1 MPAISESRLMRE
13 SEKCLENAARAGDE
27 RQQLVAGRILGSVSL
42 WCQWETEHQALVREV
57 TRYTGAE
64 AQSMALRS
72 GALGLIH
79 RKALFEYLRES
90 KPGDAARRRI
100 IGYFRGALQYTDAV
114 ISEHGQY
121 LRSAGSH
128 LCVHHLGVA
137 VLLDGVFQ
145 SPVARYE
152 ELYTEYFHAF
162 CETLI
167 AGVDTQA
174 AAQQRSVLPL
184 LKHEVTRLHAS
195 ILTLPRSA
203 IDLDYEALIRRPT
216 GDTQRLKRPR

>member
-1 MPAISESRLMRE
+1 MPALSQSRLMHE
-13 SEKCLENAARAGDE
+13 SEKCLEEAARSGDE
-27 RQQLVAGRILGSVSL
+27 RQQLVAGRILGSVQL
-42 WCQWETEHQALVREV
+42 WCQWELEHQALVRDV
-57 TRYTGAE
+57 ARHTRAD

-79 RKALFEYLRES
+79 RKALFEYMRTTQLR
-90 KPGDAARRRI
+90 GAARRRVI
-100 IGYFRGALQYTDAV
+100 SYFRGALQYTDAV

-128 LCVHHLGVA
+128 LCVHHIGVA

-152 ELYTEYFHAF
+152 ELYTEYFQAF
-162 CETLI
+162 CETLV

-174 AAQQRSVLPL
+174 TAQQRSVLPL
-184 LKHEVTRLHAS
+184 LKHQVTSLHAS
-195 ILTLPRSA
+195 ILSLPRTA

-216 GDTQRLKRPR
+216 GDTLRLKRPL